1 MWGTGLS
8 GRGFFVQDPVA
19 DQCVLVLGHLLGS
32 IALHWVPKPQMLRVS
47 GPGMPALSA
56 TSPTG
61 CVCVCNDKGSGHKVI
76 FLLRVI
82 LLINFQLAGIL
93 LY

>member
-1 MWGTGLS
+1 MCAGARTPFGKH
-8 GRGFFVQDPVA
+8 
-19 DQCVLVLGHLLGS
+19 C
-32 IALHWVPKPQMLRVS
+32 IALGTEASDAQGG

-82 LLINFQLAGIL
+82 LLINSQLAGIL